1 MTRSRARKLNP
12 CRCRNTMPEQNRLVT
27 GQNGP
32 VIRRNRPVIGKKE
45 TVTGKNEALT
55 GKREPETGQSTPALF
70 DARTPGGAVTPPH
83 EVPSPAATR
92 GSGQWRFLI
101 SRRWAGYLSLTIV
114 FAVVCSLLGL
124 WQFARRAE
132 AQAEIARIN
141 ANYDSP
147 AVPVSEVL
155 P

>member
-12 CRCRNTMPEQNRLVT
+12 CRCRNTMPEQNRLAT

-32 VIRRNRPVIGKKE
+32 VIGRNRPVIGKNE
-45 TVTGKNEALT
+45 PVTGKNE
-55 GKREPETGQSTPALF
+55 PVTGQSNPALF
-70 DARTPGGAVTPPH
+70 DPRPPGGAVTPPQRA
-83 EVPSPAATR
+83 PPPAATR

-132 AQAEIARIN
+132 AQ
-141 ANYDSP
+141 
-147 AVPVSEVL
+147 
-155 P
+155 

>member
-32 VIRRNRPVIGKKE
+32 VIGRNRPVIGKNEPVTGKKE
-45 TVTGKNEALT
+45 TVTGQN
-55 GKREPETGQSTPALF
+55 PPALF
-70 DARTPGGAVTPPH
+70 DAGTPGGPFTPPH
-83 EVPSPAATR
+83 EAPSPAATR

-114 FAVVCSLLGL
+114 FAVV
-124 WQFARRAE
+124 
-132 AQAEIARIN
+132 
-141 ANYDSP
+141 
-147 AVPVSEVL
+147 
-155 P
+155 